1 MISHTVRATS
11 HETPASKL
19 VNLPATDMPKLS
31 SPPTHVTQQCL
42 HTAWP
47 EHQSLVTRLCNRLLP
62 YTCAC
67 GSRIIHT
74 PHICGLTQ
82 VVWSHHHCNT
92 PCNGALEADS
102 LTMSLPEGQELLLVG
117 GWMQQQCAGLRQA
130 LFPRFFLFAARSHS
144 RAGPIERNTSSM
156 CISVVRT
163 IPRTAPWPSSEPPA
177 WRWPPFFKI
186 MLGACVVRVRLLGG
200 KEQDPSLNQI
210 QHTLKKPWLHCL

>member
-130 LFPRFFLFAARSHS
+130 LFPRFFLLPQDHT
-144 RAGPIERNTSSM
+144 RALGQ
-156 CISVVRT
+156 
-163 IPRTAPWPSSEPPA
+163 SSEIRHPCAFLSCAQFRGLHPGRPPSH
-177 WRWPPFFKI
+177 
-186 MLGACVVRVRLLGG
+186 LHGAG
-200 KEQDPSLNQI
+200 
-210 QHTLKKPWLHCL
+210 LHFSRSCLVHVSCACAY